1 MGMNGGRKMKNIFFV
16 GFMGTGKTTISKI
29 VAEQLNMKWADL
41 DNLIVQREGRSI
53 VEIFNTDG
61 ENYFRELEKKVLNEI
76 ADIGG
81 YVVSTGGGIVILDEN
96 VEIMK
101 KNGVM
106 VTLVATPEIIYE
118 RLKNDDTRPLLQ
130 VEDPLDEIKRLMFE
144 RAKFYIKGN
153 IIVDTSEDEPEN
165 LANQIIEEIKNFNGT
180 R

>member
-1 MGMNGGRKMKNIFFV
+1 MKNIFFV